1 MLISTDKGG
10 GEIVSAHEETRFYD
24 DIACL
29 AADWVAHHDEATA
42 YVRLSDGA
50 WSEARQASYA
60 EPAAAQTAMGS
71 GFTAYASIAEA
82 RASDRDGRVLSWD
95 EVVKRG
101 GERR

>member
-10 GEIVSAHEETRFYD
+10 GQIVSANEETRFFD

-29 AADWVAHHDEATA
+29 AADWLAHREEATA

-50 WSEARQASYA
+50 WSEAQDASYA
-60 EPAAAQTAMGS
+60 RPAAAHTPMGS
-71 GFTAYASIAEA
+71 GYTAFATIAEA

-95 EVVKRG
+95 EMVKDV
-101 GERR
+101 GEAR

>member
-10 GEIVSAHEETRFYD
+10 GEIVSANEETRFYD

-29 AADWVAHHDEATA
+29 AAGWLAHHDEAIA

-50 WSEARQASYA
+50 WSEAHDASYA
-60 EPAAAQTAMGS
+60 QPATAHTAMGW
-71 GFTAYASIAEA
+71 GFAAYATIAEA

-95 EVVKRG
+95 DVVKRA

>member
-10 GEIVSAHEETRFYD
+10 GEIVAANEDTRFYD

-29 AADWVAHHDEATA
+29 AADWSAHHDEATA

-50 WSEARQASYA
+50 WSEARDASYA
-60 EPAAAQTAMGS
+60 KPATAHTAMGS
-71 GFTAYASIAEA
+71 GFTAYATIAEA

-95 EVVKRG
+95 EVVTRA